1 MLSRSV
7 RTRCVAAGVGL
18 VLMLVSGPM
27 PAQVEKQA
35 PTTGTNTSIYRA
47 ETSLV
52 LVDAMVTDKHNRSVL
67 NLSPRDFAVYED
79 DVPQTIESV
88 RMVSLR
94 SRQSSDRPE
103 VSPGPGIAK
112 RTAPESRREG
122 ILAEEQQ
129 YMVLLLDYASTEL
142 ENQIFVRA
150 AAERYFRKHMSS
162 GLAVAVVRVGLGI
175 QLLQD
180 FTDHPDAIVA
190 ALERKDASGS
200 NYRADRQYVQGLI
213 GGARSDQDGL
223 QASLNAL
230 TSGPNSSDPRAGQR
244 SSYISAMLSSEVRQE
259 KLAFATQAFA
269 NLQQSRPILD
279 AIHAIA
285 DSVAPLPGRKSLVL
299 ISRGFSI
306 PEPLLG
312 PLYAATQAASRARMA
327 IYAVDSGGLQYKPV
341 SPEGEL
347 HRDIGALQVGER
359 IGDQFGETQFD
370 RARQV
375 GSDQEDGTLRYL
387 SAATGGLFIHNTNDF
402 FEAFGRIEA
411 DSHTSYLLSY
421 RPRKLVLDGKFRQI
435 RVAVSR
441 PGLDVRAR
449 SGYFAMPSGASNL
462 SPIEYR
468 QMFAAAQSSPTTE
481 LPVYAE
487 PLSLLEKDGT
497 YLVELPVEIPLPAV
511 ARESKPEILGVV
523 RDSNGLVIDSFRSPD
538 LGADS
543 AAAPS
548 FTAHLHL
555 GPGTYSLG
563 LLALD
568 AITHKRG
575 YRDVSLK
582 LEPATSGLT
591 VSNLVL
597 SQHVETA
604 ARGENTPWTVGN
616 AHIFPCAV
624 RRFHNQQN
632 LIFYFNV
639 YRPQVRPENG
649 RPDVLVTLTLAREGR
664 PINVI
669 LPSYILSEIEL
680 TPVRHVQVARYLRL
694 EGLPAGPYLLRA
706 KVEDR
711 IGGRSVST
719 QAAFELEQ

>member
-1 MLSRSV
+1 MCA
-7 RTRCVAAGVGL
+7 RCLAACAGL
-18 VLMLVSGPM
+18 LLMLVSGPVA
-27 PAQVEKQA
+27 AQVEKQA
-35 PTTGTNTSIYRA
+35 PTTATNASIYRA

-52 LVDAMVTDKHNRSVL
+52 LVDAMVTDKHNRPVL
-67 NLSPRDFAVYED
+67 DLSPRDFTVYED
-79 DVPQTIESV
+79 DVPQTVESV

-94 SRQSSDRPE
+94 SGQSSERPE
-103 VSPGPGIAK
+103 VSPGPGMAK
-112 RTAPESRREG
+112 RTVPESRREG
-122 ILAEEQQ
+122 KLIEEQQ

-142 ENQIFVRA
+142 ENQVFVRA
-150 AAERYFRKHMSS
+150 AAERYFRKHMAS
-162 GLAVAVVRVGLGI
+162 GMAVAVVRVGLGI

-180 FTDHPDAIVA
+180 FTDQPDAIVA

-200 NYRADRQYVQGLI
+200 NYGADRQYLQGLI
-213 GGARSDQDGL
+213 GGARSNQDGL

-230 TSGPNSSDPRAGQR
+230 GSGPNSSDPRAGQR
-244 SSYISAMLSSEVRQE
+244 SSFISAMLSNEVRQE

-269 NLQQSRPILD
+269 NLQQSRPILA

-285 DSVAPLPGRKSLVL
+285 DAVAPLPGRKSLVL

-312 PLYAATQAASRARMA
+312 PLYAATEAANRAHLA
-327 IYAVDSGGLQYKPV
+327 IYAVDSGGLQYKAV

-370 RARQV
+370 RALQV
-375 GSDQEDGTLRYL
+375 GSDQQDGTLRYL

-402 FEAFGRIEA
+402 GDAFGRIET
-411 DSHTSYLLSY
+411 DSHSYYLLSY
-421 RPRKLVLDGKFRQI
+421 RPRELVLDGKFRHI
-435 RVAVSR
+435 RVAVNR
-441 PGLDVRAR
+441 PGLEVRAR
-449 SGYFAMPSGASNL
+449 SGYFAMPPGASNL

-468 QMFAAAQSSPTTE
+468 QMFTAAQSSPATE
-481 LPVYAE
+481 LLIYAE
-487 PLSLLEKDGT
+487 PLSFLEKDGT
-497 YLVELPVEIPLPAV
+497 HLVELPVEIPLPAF
-511 ARESKPEILGVV
+511 ARDAKPQILGVV
-523 RDSNGLVIDSFRSPD
+523 RDSSGHVIDSFRSSD
-538 LGADS
+538 LGAYN
-543 AAAPS
+543 AATPS

-555 GPGTYSLG
+555 APGTYSVG

-591 VSNLVL
+591 VSNLAL
-597 SQHVETA
+597 SQHVEAA

-616 AHIFPCAV
+616 AHIFPCAA

-639 YRPQVRPENG
+639 YRPEVRPENE

-664 PINVI
+664 PLNVI

-680 TPVRHVQVARYLRL
+680 IPVPHVQVARYLRL

-711 IGGRSVST
+711 VGGRTVFT
-719 QAAFELEQ
+719 QAAFELEP